1 MRYMGLLK
9 ADKSAEA
16 GIPSGME
23 LLERMGKF
31 MDETA
36 AAGAFAACECEQAS
50 SRGACV
56 RLSGGKLTVTE
67 GPFAETKELVASY
80 AMFDVQS
87 IVEAIEWT
95 MSFLKVLGEGECE
108 IRPVF
113 ESSDFAIA

>member
-1 MRYMGLLK
+1 MGMLK

-16 GIPSGME
+16 RIPSGVE

-31 MDETA
+31 MNEIA
-36 AAGAFAACECEQAS
+36 AAGVFSACECERAS
-50 SRGACV
+50 SQGACV

-67 GPFAETKELVASY
+67 GPFPETKEPVASY
-80 AMFDVQS
+80 AMFDVAS
-87 IVEAIEWT
+87 IVEAVEWT

-113 ESSDFAIA
+113 EPSDFAVA